1 MASSN
6 PNPEN
11 KENMEYIKT
20 LQRRDGVDVGYHN
33 SNLHPVDREG
43 CVGVNG
49 LDKSLLLDQVI
60 EIAHK
65 MENRPNI
72 IVKAGK
78 NAKWYLKRFPTDQID
93 DEIQKQTWRNT
104 SRSVMYIIEWI

>member
-20 LQRRDGVDVGYHN
+20 MQRRDGVDVGYNN
-33 SNLHPVDREG
+33 SNIHPVDREG

-49 LDKSLLLDQVI
+49 LDKTLRLNQVV
-60 EIAHK
+60 EIAYK

-93 DEIQKQTWRNT
+93 GEIQKQTWRNT